1 MSWLRSISILLLP
14 VLLVAGCATTDSLPP
29 EPGTVYFTPVPKATT
44 DISVL
49 TPPRNAHQVPG
60 LWPLDCAAIP
70 TVISPYGPRPKT
82 RNSRTSFHE
91 GMDIKGPRG
100 SNVIATADGTV
111 IMVGWMN
118 GFGRVVKVDH
128 GNGYTTV
135 YGHQSSFAVRQGQK
149 VKRGDVLGAQGA
161 SGNASTSHVH
171 YEVLKDGKYLN
182 PTDFLPGQ

>member
-1 MSWLRSISILLLP
+1 
-14 VLLVAGCATTDSLPP
+14 
-29 EPGTVYFTPVPKATT
+29 
-44 DISVL
+44 
-49 TPPRNAHQVPG
+49 
-60 LWPLDCAAIP
+60 
-70 TVISPYGPRPKT
+70 
-82 RNSRTSFHE
+82 
-91 GMDIKGPRG
+91 
-100 SNVIATADGTV
+100 
-111 IMVGWMN
+111 MVGWMN